1 MEKRGRQEGIT
12 TEQAKGRTQ
21 RWQPLLPN
29 LRRVNEAA
37 RRSGQTRFTALLH
50 HVDVAALER
59 AFRRQ
64 RRAASP
70 GVDRVTVDEYEQ
82 DLEANLRD
90 LHQRVHSG
98 QYWPQPVRRTY
109 IPKPDGSRRAL
120 GIPTLEDKIVQG
132 AVAEVLAAVYEADFL
147 GFSHGFRP
155 GRSPQTALAALDE
168 ALMTQ
173 KVSYVLDV
181 DIRTFFD
188 SVDHGWLLRMIAHR
202 IADRRVLRLIER
214 WLKAG
219 ILESGRWEPVEVGT
233 PQGSGIS
240 PILANVFLH
249 YIVDLWV
256 HQWRRQQAA
265 GQIIVCRYADDLVL
279 GCQYEADGKKLLVAL
294 KDRLA
299 HFGLSLH
306 EGKTRLI
313 AFGRFAAQ
321 RRQAAG
327 LRRPETFDFLGFTH
341 YCGETRSGRFMVKR
355 KTQAKRM
362 VRKLKILR
370 EEMARRMHTPIRE
383 QHQWLCQVLRGHC
396 QYYGVIFNY
405 RALRAFKD
413 CVVRLWRKTLSKR
426 SQKGRMTWESFKKIL
441 TAFPLPEPVIHQA
454 WHR

>member
-1 MEKRGRQEGIT
+1 M
-12 TEQAKGRTQ
+12 
-21 RWQPLLPN
+21 
-29 LRRVNEAA
+29 
-37 RRSGQTRFTALLH
+37 
-50 HVDVAALER
+50 VAADDR
-59 AFRRQ
+59 AQDCRPPG
-64 RRAASP
+64 SP
-70 GVDRVTVDEYEQ
+70 LDR
-82 DLEANLRD
+82 
-90 LHQRVHSG
+90 
-98 QYWPQPVRRTY
+98 
-109 IPKPDGSRRAL
+109 
-120 GIPTLEDKIVQG
+120 
-132 AVAEVLAAVYEADFL
+132 AVA
-147 GFSHGFRP
+147 P
-155 GRSPQTALAALDE
+155 GRHP
-168 ALMTQ
+168 
-173 KVSYVLDV
+173 
-181 DIRTFFD
+181 R
-188 SVDHGWLLRMIAHR
+188 
-202 IADRRVLRLIER
+202 ER
-214 WLKAG
+214 
-219 ILESGRWEPVEVGT
+219 PMGT
-233 PQGSGIS
+233 GGSGDTAGVGDQPGSGECLPSLYRRPLGS
-240 PILANVFLH
+240 PVAT
-249 YIVDLWV
+249 
-256 HQWRRQQAA
+256 AA

-405 RALRAFKD
+405 RALRVFKD

>member
-1 MEKRGRQEGIT
+1 
-12 TEQAKGRTQ
+12 
-21 RWQPLLPN
+21 
-29 LRRVNEAA
+29 
-37 RRSGQTRFTALLH
+37 
-50 HVDVAALER
+50 
-59 AFRRQ
+59 
-64 RRAASP
+64 
-70 GVDRVTVDEYEQ
+70 
-82 DLEANLRD
+82 
-90 LHQRVHSG
+90 
-98 QYWPQPVRRTY
+98 
-109 IPKPDGSRRAL
+109 
-120 GIPTLEDKIVQG
+120 
-132 AVAEVLAAVYEADFL
+132 
-147 GFSHGFRP
+147 
-155 GRSPQTALAALDE
+155 
-168 ALMTQ
+168 MTQ
-173 KVSYVLDV
+173 KVSHVLDV

-294 KDRLA
+294 KDRLRPVA
-299 HFGLSLH
+299 PRGQDPAD
-306 EGKTRLI
+306 RVR
-313 AFGRFAAQ
+313 AV
-321 RRQAAG
+321 
-327 LRRPETFDFLGFTH
+327 RRPTPASRRAATPGDFLGFTH
-341 YCGETRSGRFMVKR
+341 YCGESGRFMVKR